1 MAGDVGRLL
10 QRNTAAHFLWRL
22 SPAAPY
28 TGEKESIL
36 QIISSH
42 LHSLNSLWIQH
53 TKCAPFSY
61 ISQVDAWTASILK
74 CQTGVFYSYN
84 WIFHIKWFSFGN
96 FWTWNE
102 FGLCF
107 GGCGCRWPDGGSSPS
122 LSPRLDQVIW
132 SLEFYF
138 LEQIFQLWYSVS
150 ILKSPGCS
158 QCIPVMH
165 YLLKGCTSYRKKR
178 ESNIILQ
185 CFLKYVITI
194 QGGTLFFCFRA
205 GIKRKLSKLSHILRL
220 NCIQRW

>member
-1 MAGDVGRLL
+1 MPPQSRAEGKHCRQMAGDVGRLL

-84 WIFHIKWFSFGN
+84 WIFHIKWFSCGN

-107 GGCGCRWPDGGSSPS
+107 GGCGCRWPDGGSSLS
-122 LSPRLDQVIW
+122 LPQTWSSHLITWVLFLRTNLSIMVFSKYIKESQV
-132 SLEFYF
+132 F
-138 LEQIFQLWYSVS
+138 
-150 ILKSPGCS
+150 P
-158 QCIPVMH
+158 MH
-165 YLLKGCTSYRKKR
+165 SCDAVVTERMHFIQEEKGK
-178 ESNIILQ
+178 
-185 CFLKYVITI
+185 
-194 QGGTLFFCFRA
+194 
-205 GIKRKLSKLSHILRL
+205 
-220 NCIQRW
+220 